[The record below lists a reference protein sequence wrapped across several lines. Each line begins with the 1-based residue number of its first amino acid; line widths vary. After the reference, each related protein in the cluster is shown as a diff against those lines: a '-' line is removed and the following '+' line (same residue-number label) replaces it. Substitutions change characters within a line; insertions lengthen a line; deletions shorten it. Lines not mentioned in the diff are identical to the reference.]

1 MVDNSS
7 TSSAGRDNSS
17 YVPEEE
23 PCETPPNQTP
33 PNQTPSNQTPSFPVH
48 TESTT
53 SRDIRINIP
62 NTVINNSSSNSSI
75 SGDEEDG
82 GDLSPPPY
90 VVSTETTQMYT
101 TTTTYKS
108 DMPPPSYF
116 SPEVQGSSGFTVTE
130 DISLPQISTT
140 SLQPPQSSGRRR
152 EAINVTVNLNQHNTS
167 TTSECTNRL
176 RRFSACSVFL
186 LFFVVVAA
194 YWIIRAID

>member
-7 TSSAGRDNSS
+7 SSSAGQDNSS

-23 PCETPPNQTP
+23 PCETPFYQT
-33 PNQTPSNQTPSFPVH
+33 PVH

-62 NTVINNSSSNSSI
+62 NTVIINSNSST
-75 SGDEEDG
+75 SGDDDG
-82 GDLSPPPY
+82 GGDDLSPPPY
-90 VVSTETTQMYT
+90 VISTETTQMYTT

-116 SPEVQGSSGFTVTE
+116 SPEVQGSSGFTVTAE
-130 DISLPQISTT
+130 DTTLPRISTA
-140 SLQPPQSSGRRR
+140 SLQPPTQSSSSGRRR